1 MFREIERDYS
11 SLAFLL
17 PNRRIFGD
25 DVLLQTPTSSYT
37 AYNLD
42 KLMIRLGR
50 PNVIPMWIDTRSIMD
65 PFVSPDTDIVCVG
78 GIGAMLFPRRF
89 PLLTVSVLRI
99 PQLQIMIRI
108 SVSH

>member
-25 DVLLQTPTSSYT
+25 DVLLQTPTSKYT
-37 AYNLD
+37 TYNLD

-50 PNVIPMWIDTRSIMD
+50 PNVIPMWIDTRNIMD
-65 PFVSPDTDIVCVG
+65 PFVSPGTDIVCVG
-78 GIGAMLFPRRF
+78 GIGRRTNR
-89 PLLTVSVLRI
+89 LLI
-99 PQLQIMIRI
+99 F
-108 SVSH
+108 